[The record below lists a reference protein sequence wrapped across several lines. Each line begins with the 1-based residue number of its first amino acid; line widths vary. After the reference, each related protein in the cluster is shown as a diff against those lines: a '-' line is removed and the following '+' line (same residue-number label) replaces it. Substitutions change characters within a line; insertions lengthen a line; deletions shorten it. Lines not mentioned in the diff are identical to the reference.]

1 MTTQQAAQ
9 TISVLEAKAK
19 LEQNPETQVVDTAPA
34 PDWAGGH
41 VPGAVNLPL
50 LAIRSRAGEL
60 VKDRPVLF
68 FSEDGKQSAGA
79 AGVATTLGFGEVFN
93 VEGGTRAWI
102 AAGFEVEALM

>member
-1 MTTQQAAQ
+1 MTTQQ
-9 TISVLEAKAK
+9 SVRSLTPLDAKAR

-60 VKDRPVLF
+60 DQNRPVIF
-68 FSEDGKQSAGA
+68 FSEDGTQSAGA
-79 AGVATTLGFGEVFN
+79 AGVASSIGFGEVYN
-93 VEGGTRAWI
+93 VTGGTRAWI